1 MKKTTGNLP
10 FEQQSAGKLLLT
22 MCLPAVIIMVVM
34 TVYHMTDLFFIGQLG
49 DVTQLAAVSL
59 VSPAIGIQ
67 SVFGTL
73 IGGGGC
79 AIIARRLGEK
89 KGGEREIAGSCLLL
103 SLASGGLYAAV
114 LLAGIG
120 QLLPLLGVSEQAAP
134 FARQYLTIAAI
145 STPAV
150 VFSTAF
156 GNIIRA
162 EGAARQSMTA
172 NLLGTLTNI
181 LLDPLFI
188 LVFGMG
194 VTGAALATALGNLLS
209 ALYLVCYL
217 RSAKSRLAPT
227 LTKHGC
233 RTSLI
238 PILTLGLPSA
248 LGNLLMNLAGGIQNR
263 MLTGYGDQA
272 IAAFSVGGKAA
283 MVVAMVGMGIAIGI
297 QPVLGY
303 FWGAGNRQRL
313 AGMLRASTITA
324 VACTSLLG
332 GCCLLFAPQL
342 VHLFTTDPQ
351 TSELAIKVT
360 RAALVTAPL
369 LGGYYLS
376 GNLLQAAGRALPATI
391 ASILR
396 QGLVLIP
403 VLLAAKLLGGLEG
416 IVWSSAIS
424 DLLSSAAAILMTFSV
439 YRHRFHRETASQPSF
454 RLPTSV
460 RPATATAI
468 KQPFSARKDCAS
480 IQTAEK

>member
-1 MKKTTGNLP
+1 
-10 FEQQSAGKLLLT
+10 
-22 MCLPAVIIMVVM
+22 MCLPAVIIMVRHDRLSYDRPVFYRPAWGCDPACRGITGFPCHRNPERLWYADRGRRM
-34 TVYHMTDLFFIGQLG
+34 RNHRKTAGWKKKEANGKLQAAACCCRWPAADC
-49 DVTQLAAVSL
+49 TQRYCWQVSD
-59 VSPAIGIQ
+59 
-67 SVFGTL
+67 
-73 IGGGGC
+73 
-79 AIIARRLGEK
+79 K
-89 KGGEREIAGSCLLL
+89 
-103 SLASGGLYAAV
+103 
-114 LLAGIG
+114 
-120 QLLPLLGVSEQAAP
+120 LLPLLGVSEQAAP

-209 ALYLVCYL
+209 ALYLVRYL

-233 RTSLI
+233 WTSLI

-283 MVVAMVGMGIAIGI
+283 MLVCDGRHGDCHWHSA
-297 QPVLGY
+297 
-303 FWGAGNRQRL
+303 GAGILLGAQ
-313 AGMLRASTITA
+313 ATGSGWPGCCVASAITA

-332 GCCLLFAPQL
+332 GIAVCCLPPSWSICSRLTRRP
-342 VHLFTTDPQ
+342 PNWP
-351 TSELAIKVT
+351 SGVT
-360 RAALVTAPL
+360 R
-369 LGGYYLS
+369 
-376 GNLLQAAGRALPATI
+376 GRAGDRAACWAAITSPATCCRPPGGHC
-391 ASILR
+391 LR
-396 QGLVLIP
+396 RSP
-403 VLLAAKLLGGLEG
+403 
-416 IVWSSAIS
+416 
-424 DLLSSAAAILMTFSV
+424 LSCGRGW
-439 YRHRFHRETASQPSF
+439 Y
-454 RLPTSV
+454 
-460 RPATATAI
+460 
-468 KQPFSARKDCAS
+468 
-480 IQTAEK
+480 

>member
-1 MKKTTGNLP
+1 M
-10 FEQQSAGKLLLT
+10 
-22 MCLPAVIIMVVM
+22 
-34 TVYHMTDLFFIGQLG
+34 
-49 DVTQLAAVSL
+49 
-59 VSPAIGIQ
+59 
-67 SVFGTL
+67 
-73 IGGGGC
+73 
-79 AIIARRLGEK
+79 
-89 KGGEREIAGSCLLL
+89 
-103 SLASGGLYAAV
+103 
-114 LLAGIG
+114 
-120 QLLPLLGVSEQAAP
+120 
-134 FARQYLTIAAI
+134 
-145 STPAV
+145 
-150 VFSTAF
+150 
-156 GNIIRA
+156 
-162 EGAARQSMTA
+162 
-172 NLLGTLTNI
+172 
-181 LLDPLFI
+181 
-188 LVFGMG
+188 
-194 VTGAALATALGNLLS
+194 TGAALATALGNLLS
-209 ALYLVCYL
+209 ALYLVRYL

-227 LTKHGC
+227 LTKHGYW
-233 RTSLI
+233 TSLI

-313 AGMLRASTITA
+313 AGMLRASAITA

-332 GCCLLFAPQL
+332 GCCLFFAPQL

-454 RLPTSV
+454 RLPTPV
-460 RPATATAI
+460 RLAGATAI

>member
-209 ALYLVCYL
+209 ALYLVRYL

-233 RTSLI
+233 WTSLI

-263 MLTGYGDQA
+263 MLTGYG
-272 IAAFSVGGKAA
+272 V
-283 MVVAMVGMGIAIGI
+283 
-297 QPVLGY
+297 
-303 FWGAGNRQRL
+303 
-313 AGMLRASTITA
+313 
-324 VACTSLLG
+324 
-332 GCCLLFAPQL
+332 
-342 VHLFTTDPQ
+342 
-351 TSELAIKVT
+351 
-360 RAALVTAPL
+360 
-369 LGGYYLS
+369 
-376 GNLLQAAGRALPATI
+376 PA
-391 ASILR
+391 
-396 QGLVLIP
+396 
-403 VLLAAKLLGGLEG
+403 
-416 IVWSSAIS
+416 
-424 DLLSSAAAILMTFSV
+424 
-439 YRHRFHRETASQPSF
+439 
-454 RLPTSV
+454 V
-460 RPATATAI
+460 RPATEKSATGFNPAGDCNCNKTAVFRPQRLCLYPNGGKI
-468 KQPFSARKDCAS
+468 KKTDGFSICPQRKTSHPFHPRSFHRIGQAGPPVIWTC
-480 IQTAEK
+480 